1 MGCPDGKS
9 GLTLTA
15 PTIDRLCQFLIPPN
29 GKLER
34 IMEPKADSPEFDETL
49 RGDDFDFEFDE
60 DFETEVRSEY
70 VVMDAMRFDREAG
83 TASCNFVIED
93 DVEDAFQIP
102 GARDSEENSAE
113 EVAGKDKKGKSK
125 K

>member
-1 MGCPDGKS
+1 
-9 GLTLTA
+9 
-15 PTIDRLCQFLIPPN
+15 
-29 GKLER
+29 
-34 IMEPKADSPEFDETL
+34 MEPKADSPEFDATL

-102 GARDSEENSAE
+102 GARNEDEGAAEKKAEASE
-113 EVAGKDKKGKSK
+113 KKGKAK

>member
-1 MGCPDGKS
+1 
-9 GLTLTA
+9 
-15 PTIDRLCQFLIPPN
+15 
-29 GKLER
+29 
-34 IMEPKADSPEFDETL
+34 MEPKADNQDFDETL

-83 TASCNFVIED
+83 TASCNFEIDD

-102 GARDSEENSAE
+102 GAKPTTGQVVPAPEAKETPSKDST
-113 EVAGKDKKGKSK
+113 KK
-125 K
+125 

>member
-1 MGCPDGKS
+1 
-9 GLTLTA
+9 
-15 PTIDRLCQFLIPPN
+15 
-29 GKLER
+29 
-34 IMEPKADSPEFDETL
+34 MEPKADSPEFDATL

-102 GARDSEENSAE
+102 GARDAAAATDEEAD
-113 EVAGKDKKGKSK
+113 GKEKKAKPK

>member
-1 MGCPDGKS
+1 
-9 GLTLTA
+9 
-15 PTIDRLCQFLIPPN
+15 
-29 GKLER
+29 
-34 IMEPKADSPEFDETL
+34 MEPKADSPEFDETL

>member
-1 MGCPDGKS
+1 
-9 GLTLTA
+9 
-15 PTIDRLCQFLIPPN
+15 
-29 GKLER
+29 
-34 IMEPKADSPEFDETL
+34 MEPKADSQDFDETL

-83 TASCNFVIED
+83 TASCNFEIDD

-102 GARDSEENSAE
+102 GAKPATGQVVPQPKSNEAKTPPN
-113 EVAGKDKKGKSK
+113 DKAK

>member
-1 MGCPDGKS
+1 
-9 GLTLTA
+9 
-15 PTIDRLCQFLIPPN
+15 
-29 GKLER
+29 
-34 IMEPKADSPEFDETL
+34 MEPKADSPEFDATL

-70 VVMDAMRFDREAG
+70 VVMDAMRVDREAG

-102 GARDSEENSAE
+102 GARDAAAATDAE
-113 EVAGKDKKGKSK
+113 ADGKEKKAKPK